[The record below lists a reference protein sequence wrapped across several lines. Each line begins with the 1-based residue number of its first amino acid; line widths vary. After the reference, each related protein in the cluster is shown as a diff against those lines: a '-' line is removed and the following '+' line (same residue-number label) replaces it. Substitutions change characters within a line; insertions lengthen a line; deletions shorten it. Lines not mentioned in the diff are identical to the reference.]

1 MHWTL
6 PELRE
11 MAFDEYRE
19 LLEWASKRNKDQDS
33 LDMDAVIEAKANKDA
48 NRQQ

>member
-19 LLEWASKRNKDQDS
+19 LLEWASKRNQDQDS
-33 LDMDAVIEAKANKDA
+33 LDMDAVIEAKKAKA
-48 NRQQ
+48 EKRG

>member
-6 PELRE
+6 QDLRE

-19 LLEWASKRNKDQDS
+19 LLEWASNRNQDDDS
-33 LDMDAVIEAKANKDA
+33 LDMDAVIEAKANKAKSDG
-48 NRQQ
+48 